1 MGKKSASAPDVVGAA
16 TTEGEFS
23 RETARDK
30 TYADRP
36 DQFGALGSTTWS
48 QELVTDPA
56 TGERTTKWTQN
67 ENLNPNL
74 NRAAVQGS
82 REVGRSSDLSQN
94 LMGRV
99 EQEMNA
105 PIEWAQFGQGRAG
118 PESRGVIG
126 ETEMGSDNRQRA
138 EDDAYGRSTQRLD
151 PQFENDRNQLEIR
164 LRNRGLSAGDQQYQA
179 EMDSFNTGRNDAYEM
194 ARMGATSEGR
204 TEDSQSFNQM
214 LSGNQNNRQADQ
226 QFYDQ
231 STQSTANA
239 NALRDQQIQEYIN
252 KRGFSLGEQQ
262 NLDATG
268 QAGRLAAAYAGGDS
282 GGSDS

>member
-1 MGKKSASAPDVVGAA
+1 MGKKSAKSADVVGAA
-16 TTEGEFS
+16 ETEGEFS
-23 RETARDK
+23 RETARDT

-36 DQFGALGSTTWS
+36 DQYGPLGNTQWEQTA
-48 QELVTDPA
+48 VRDPA
-56 TGERTTKWTQN
+56 TGEMTTQWTQN
-67 ENLNPNL
+67 ENLNPFLQHAADMSAGAVARSANL
-74 NRAAVQGS
+74 NLDL
-82 REVGRSSDLSQN
+82 VGRATEE
-94 LMGRV
+94 MGD
-99 EQEMNA
+99 A
-105 PIEWAQFGQGRAG
+105 PEWAQFGEGRAG

-138 EDDAYGRSTQRLD
+138 EDAAYGRSTQRLD
-151 PQFENDRNQLEIR
+151 PQFENDRNELEIR
-164 LRNRGLSAGDQQYQA
+164 LRNRGLSSGDQQYQA

-262 NLDATG
+262 NLDAIG
-268 QAGRLAAAYAGGDS
+268 QAGRLSAAYGGGDS

>member
-1 MGKKSASAPDVVGAA
+1 MGKKSAKSPDVVGAA
-16 TTEGEFS
+16 ETEGKFS
-23 RETARDK
+23 RETARDT

-36 DQFGALGSTTWS
+36 DQYGPLGSTEWN
-48 QELVTDPA
+48 QELVIDPA
-56 TGERTTKWTQN
+56 TGQATTKWTQT
-67 ENLNPNL
+67 ETLNPYLEHTRNTGIVD
-74 NRAAVQGS
+74 AVQKGNLS
-82 REVGRSSDLSQN
+82 NSLSGRMTEE
-94 LMGRV
+94 MGD
-99 EQEMNA
+99 A
-105 PIEWAQFGQGRAG
+105 PEWAQFGAGRAG

-126 ETEMGSDNRQRA
+126 ETEMGPDNRQRA

-204 TEDSQSFNQM
+204 TEDNQSFNQM

-252 KRGFSLGEQQ
+252 KRGFSLGEQ
-262 NLDATG
+262 NAVDATG
-268 QAGRLAAAYAGGDS
+268 AVGRLSAAYGGGDS